1 MSIQHQSLAA
11 KQWFGEIPPN
21 LSGFFGSDVAS
32 HHDVQLGAVAGVRQL
47 VPALASSGIVVHAS
61 LRILSLNGA
70 QLRHQDPLRP
80 SSWRCSD

>member
-1 MSIQHQSLAA
+1 MQHQSFAA
-11 KQWFGEIPPN
+11 KQWLGVSAPN
-21 LSGFFGSDVAS
+21 LSRFFGSDVAS
-32 HHDVQLGAVAGVRQL
+32 HHDVQLVAIAGVRQL
-47 VPALASSGIVVHAS
+47 VPAPASSGIVVHAS

>member
-11 KQWFGEIPPN
+11 KQWLGEFAPN
-21 LSGFFGSDVAS
+21 LSRFFGSDVAS
-32 HHDVQLGAVAGVRQL
+32 HHYVQIVAIAGVRQL
-47 VPALASSGIVVHAS
+47 VPAPASAGIVVHAS

-80 SSWRCSD
+80 SSWQCSG